1 MGRMRRAAVG
11 FLVCGVLVLALPSG
25 AAEDGPPP
33 IQDNSFLVEEAYNQD
48 PGVVQHIQT
57 FMRSTRRDEWLFAFT
72 QEWPVPGITHQLSY
86 TLAFQRTA
94 GTARPAD
101 ALLNYRYQLAGD
113 AEARFACAPRLSLTL
128 PEGDEK
134 NGTGAGAL
142 GIQTLVPVSVV
153 LGPKWVS
160 HSNVGWTIV
169 PSARSAAGRKA
180 TTQAWN
186 LAQSFA
192 WLANPKFNVLL
203 ESAWARSQSVA
214 GNGRTSRGDSFL
226 VSPGVRWAYDFPSG
240 LLIVP
245 GVAFPFGVGPSRG
258 QRNLFL
264 YLSFEAPMWS
274 PGGK

>member
-1 MGRMRRAAVG
+1 MRWATGG
-11 FLVCGVLVLALPSG
+11 FLVCGALLFAPGVG

-57 FMRSTRRDEWLFAFT
+57 FMRSTRRDEWLYTFT

-86 TLAFQRTA
+86 TLAFQRTG

-101 ALLNYRYQLAGD
+101 ALVNYRYQLAGD
-113 AEARFACAPRLSLTL
+113 AEARFACAPRVSVTL

-134 NGTGAGAL
+134 AGTGSGSA

-160 HSNVGWTIV
+160 HSNAGWTIV
-169 PSARSAAGRKA
+169 PSARNGAGRKA

-186 LAQSFA
+186 LAQSFV
-192 WLANPKFNVLL
+192 WLANPRFNVLL

-214 GNGRTSRGDSFL
+214 GKGRTSRADTFL
-226 VSPGVRWAYDFPSG
+226 VSPGIRWAYNFRSG
-240 LLIVP
+240 LQIVP
-245 GVAFPFGVGPSRG
+245 GVAFPIGVGPSRG
-258 QRNLFL
+258 QKNVFL
-264 YLSFEAPMWS
+264 YLSFEAPMWN
-274 PGGK
+274 PRGR